1 MAERLEGWEVLA
13 DKRRLWDL
21 PDEDLRICF
30 TEREFN
36 AVDDL
41 VQALEEAA
49 KTQAVKLIALELE
62 NVRLR
67 EALWPFSELAHD
79 LDSRFNML
87 GGPEDAEPND
97 TDQTEVLTAANGT
110 GAHFTLRRG
119 QFRAA
124 RAALQGSQSNGE

>member
-1 MAERLEGWEVLA
+1 MAERVEGREVLA
-13 DKRRLWDL
+13 AKRRLWEL
-21 PDEDLRICF
+21 PDEDLLVLF

-36 AVDDL
+36 AVDDF

-49 KTQAVKLIALELE
+49 KTQAVKVIALEAE
-62 NVRLR
+62 NCRLR
-67 EALWPFSELAHD
+67 EALWPFSEFARD

-87 GGPEDAEPND
+87 GGPEDAEPDD

-124 RAALQGSQSNGE
+124 RAALQGGQSDGE

>member
-1 MAERLEGWEVLA
+1 MAERLQAREVLA
-13 DKRRLWDL
+13 DKRRLWEL

-49 KTQAVKLIALELE
+49 KTQAVKVIVLEVE
-62 NVRLR
+62 NCRLR
-67 EALWPFSELAHD
+67 EALWPFSEFARD
-79 LDSRFNML
+79 LDNRFNML
-87 GGPEDAEPND
+87 GGPEDAEPDD

-124 RAALQGSQSNGE
+124 RTALQGGQSDGS